1 MKKILLIGFF
11 IFSLFSSD
19 FLFSQTIN
27 RWYQDGIVVFQLKT
41 SGSYTIASRNKI
53 VDMDD
58 VDFISSMKD
67 KYGIYEMTQ
76 LHPTD
81 KDPLLKKTYQVK
93 FSHFNMVED
102 VISMIAKHPLIEYAE
117 KKELHEHFLTPND
130 LGLNATNT
138 SGTSPTTNQWSLHKI
153 NAQLAWNL
161 SIGSSTVKVAITD
174 NAIKTTHPD
183 LVNKIVATYDAP
195 TGGTNANPCGS
206 NDGSHGSH
214 VSGTVGAQTNNGTG
228 VSSIGSNISIMAVKI
243 GSCTGSLTHGYEG
256 INWAAN
262 NGANVINMSWG
273 GGGSSTYGQNVC
285 NAAFNAGSILVAAA
299 GNDGTNQQ
307 FYPAA
312 YNNIIS
318 VASTTTTDAKS
329 SFSQY
334 GTWIKISAPGSSIRS
349 CDAGTG
355 YQSLSGTSMASPHVA
370 GLLGLMK
377 SYVPTASNQDI
388 INCLYSSAD
397 DISSVNSG
405 YTGQLGAGRI
415 NAYQALVCLGAFN
428 VANDAGILE
437 IGDPSNAICASNF
450 TPVVTLKNFG
460 SNLLTTVTINYSWN
474 GNSFTFPWTGS
485 LASGQTVLVTL
496 PLQTG
501 VTGSYTFNA
510 STSTPN
516 NIIDQNLTN
525 DGTSSA
531 FSLAPNGQTVN
542 LSLITDCY
550 GSEITWN
557 IKNANNTVV
566 ISGGPYT
573 DVAGGQTFNLPLCMG
588 TGCYTFNIF
597 DSYGDGLYGGQS
609 QNCSVNG
616 NYYLKNANGDTLFN
630 MTAVNAN
637 FGSSTSHSFCI
648 IPPSLLNDAGI
659 SQIVSPLGFLCDA
672 SIVPIVQI
680 RNYGSNPLIS
690 ATITYNT
697 GGSSQTYN
705 WTGNLGSG
713 LSQNV
718 TLPSI
723 PVGSGQITITA
734 STSLPNNVADADNLN
749 NQSTQTIVIYTNGLP
764 LPFTETFENNP
775 FTNGTWTLRNP
786 DNEYTWEIA
795 TIIGTSPG
803 TKAAKMNF
811 FQYAQ
816 SSRRDGMITP
826 KLNLTGYSSALMTF
840 EHAYRR
846 FDQSTSDSL
855 IIYVSTDCGL
865 NFTRVFARGENGT
878 GTFASATTSTVNFT
892 PASSNEW
899 CMGTIGADCF
909 SVNLDAFVGQQILVL
924 FEGFNSG
931 TIGNNLF
938 VDNVNITGVL
948 SQTAP
953 TPGFVASTQTVCV
966 GSQVTFTD
974 QSSANATQWSW
985 VFTGG
990 TPSSSPLQNP
1000 VITYNTPGNYPV
1012 TLTASNS
1019 FGSNSTTQTNFITVQ
1034 NAPAVTATANP
1045 VTICAGSSA
1054 VLSGG
1059 GANTYSWAPSTGLTA
1074 TTGSQVTANPTAP
1087 ITYTVT
1093 GTSACGT
1100 ATATLSLTVF
1110 ALPAAPVIV
1119 QNANVLSIILPQN
1132 HTAQWYLNGSS
1143 INAATGATYT
1153 ISQNGN
1159 YTVTITDANGCSI
1172 TSVIF
1177 NAIANSIEILEPV
1190 YGFDYTIYPNPGN
1203 GLINISINT
1212 LQEPVELRVMDLLS
1226 KEVRITNLN
1235 KILQSGIYQIDLSDQ
1250 SPGVYFLC
1258 LKSNKGVIMEKVV
1271 IQR

>member
-1 MKKILLIGFF
+1 MKKTLLTGFF
-11 IFSLFSSD
+11 ILSLFSSNI
-19 FLFSQTIN
+19 LFSQTVN
-27 RWYQDGIVVFQLKT
+27 RWYQDGIIVFQLKT
-41 SGSYTIASRNKI
+41 SGSYTIPSRNKI
-53 VDMDD
+53 VNIDN
-58 VDFISSMKD
+58 VDFISILKD

-76 LHPTD
+76 LHPSD
-81 KDPLLKKTYQVK
+81 KDPLLKKTYQIK
-93 FSHFNMVED
+93 FSQFNKVED
-102 VISMIAKHPLIEYAE
+102 VISIISKHPLIEYAE

-138 SGTSPTTNQWSLHKI
+138 SGTSPTTNQWSLYKI
-153 NAQLAWNL
+153 NAELAWNL

-206 NDGSHGSH
+206 NDGEHGSH

-262 NGANVINMSWG
+262 NGADVINMSWG
-273 GGGSSTYGQNVC
+273 GGGASNYGQNVC
-285 NAAFNAGSILVAAA
+285 NAAFNAGAILVAAA
-299 GNDGTNQQ
+299 GNEGTNQQ

-318 VASTTTTDAKS
+318 VASTTPTDTKS

-334 GTWIKISAPGSSIRS
+334 GTWVKISAPGSNIRS
-349 CDAGTG
+349 CTAGTG
-355 YQSLSGTSMASPHVA
+355 YISMSGTSMASPHVA

-377 SYVPTASNQDI
+377 SYVPAASNQDI

-405 YTGQLGAGRI
+405 YNGQLGAGRI
-415 NAYQALVCLGAFN
+415 NAYQALICLGAFN
-428 VANDAGILE
+428 VANDAGIIE
-437 IGDPSNAICASNF
+437 ISSPSGRICASNF
-450 TPVVTLKNFG
+450 TPTVTLKNFG
-460 SNLLTTVTINYSWN
+460 SNPLTSVTINYSWN
-474 GNSFTFPWTGS
+474 GSSFTFLWTGS

-501 VTGSYTFNA
+501 GAGSYTFNA
-510 STSTPN
+510 FTGNPN
-516 NIIDQNLTN
+516 SVTDQNPSN
-525 DGTSSA
+525 DSTGSS
-531 FSLAPNGQTVN
+531 FVLDPNGQTVN

-557 IKNANNTVV
+557 IKDANNTVV

-588 TGCYTFNIF
+588 TGCYTFNIL
-597 DSYGDGLYGGQS
+597 DTYGDGLYGGQS

-616 NYYLKNANGDTLFN
+616 NYYLRNANGDTLFK
-630 MTAVNAN
+630 MTVINGN

-672 SIVPIVQI
+672 SIIPVVQL
-680 RNYGSNPLIS
+680 RNYGSNSLTS
-690 ATITYNT
+690 AIITYNT

-705 WTGNLGSG
+705 WAGNLGSG

-723 PVGSGQITITA
+723 PVGSGQITIIA
-734 STSLPNNVADADNLN
+734 STSLPNNVADANNLN

-764 LPFTETFENNP
+764 LPFIEDFENNP

-795 TIIGTSPG
+795 TIAGTSPG

-865 NFTRVFARGENGT
+865 NFTRIFARGENGT
-878 GTFASATTSTVNFT
+878 GTFASATTSTVSFT
-892 PASSNEW
+892 PASSNDW

-909 SVNLDAFVGQQILVL
+909 SVNLDAFVGQQILVM

-953 TPGFVASTQTVCV
+953 TPGFVSSTQIVCA

-974 QSSANATQWSW
+974 QSSANANQWSW
-985 VFTGG
+985 TFPGG
-990 TPSSSPLQNP
+990 TPSISPLQNP
-1000 VITYNTPGNYPV
+1000 VITYNTPGNYSV
-1012 TLTASNS
+1012 TLTALNS
-1019 FGSNSTTQTNFITVQ
+1019 FGSNSITQTNYITVQ
-1034 NAPAVTATANP
+1034 NAPAVTVTANP
-1045 VTICAGSSA
+1045 VAICAGSSSL
-1054 VLSGG
+1054 LSAG
-1059 GANTYSWAPSTGLTA
+1059 GANTYSWAPSTGLSG
-1074 TTGSQVTANPTAP
+1074 TTGNQVTASPSVPT
-1087 ITYTVT
+1087 TYTVT
-1093 GTSACGT
+1093 GTSACGN
-1100 ATATLSLTVF
+1100 ASATLMLTINT
-1110 ALPAAPVIV
+1110 LPATPVVV
-1119 QNANVLSIILPQN
+1119 QNGNVLSVVLPAN

-1143 INAATGATYT
+1143 INGANGATYT
-1153 ISQNGN
+1153 ISQSGN
-1159 YTVTITDANGCSI
+1159 YTVKVTDANGCST

-1177 NAIANSIEILEPV
+1177 NAIANSIENEEPL
-1190 YGFDYTIYPNPGN
+1190 YGFDYTIYPNPGS
-1203 GLINISINT
+1203 GLINILINT
-1212 LQEPVELRVMDLLS
+1212 VQEPVELRVIDLLS
-1226 KEVRITNLN
+1226 KEIRIRDLN
-1235 KILQSGIYQIDLSDQ
+1235 KIIQSGIYQIDLSDQ
-1250 SPGVYFLC
+1250 TPGVYFLY
-1258 LKSNKGVIMEKVV
+1258 LKTNKGVIVEKVV